1 MGTIILILLA
11 GVIIWTLWRLATI
24 RRRRLPLD
32 YFSQFDEDFK
42 VKNED
47 SKITKLQDTEHEIED
62 EKTTSKKD

>member
-1 MGTIILILLA
+1 MGTIILILLV

-42 VKNED
+42 VENED
-47 SKITKLQDTEHEIED
+47 SKNTKLQDTED

>member
-1 MGTIILILLA
+1 MGTIILILLV
-11 GVIIWTLWRLATI
+11 GVIIWSLWRLATI

-42 VKNED
+42 VENED
-47 SKITKLQDTEHEIED
+47 SKITKLHDTEYETED

>member
-1 MGTIILILLA
+1 MGTIILILLV

-32 YFSQFDEDFK
+32 YFSQLDEEFK
-42 VKNED
+42 VKSD
-47 SKITKLQDTEHEIED
+47 GSKSAKLQDTENEIED

>member
-1 MGTIILILLA
+1 MGTIILILLV

-42 VKNED
+42 VENED
-47 SKITKLQDTEHEIED
+47 SKITKLQDTEHE
-62 EKTTSKKD
+62 KTTSKKD

>member
-1 MGTIILILLA
+1 MGTIILLLLV
-11 GVIIWTLWRLATI
+11 GVIIWTLWRLATV

-47 SKITKLQDTEHEIED
+47 SKITNLQFTEH
-62 EKTTSKKD
+62 EKTTSKRD